1 MEQFGSNPEALDDD
15 RFNDPADRS
24 EPALEFTPDTFGKNG
39 TAKGGKAHVAAI
51 DEEDLSKPLSPTF
64 AEGHGLLKFFPP
76 TLRDMARAGVN
87 FTLDNSGAV
96 TVNGF
101 YKRGPLSLEIGDD
114 DALTAIDR
122 RGQRHPIGSY
132 DDLVTLNYRA
142 WIQSNTRGESC
153 APERPWLDAF
163 IAKNW
168 VKRQVIFVP
177 RDPLPTVDGE

>member
-1 MEQFGSNPEALDDD
+1 MEQLGNTYEDRFTDPDD
-15 RFNDPADRS
+15 RA
-24 EPALEFTPDTFGKNG
+24 EPALEFTADVPG
-39 TAKGGKAHVAAI
+39 TGAKGGKAPMAAI
-51 DEEDLSKPLSPTF
+51 DEEELAKPLAPTF
-64 AEGHGLLKFFPP
+64 AEGHGLLRFFPP

-101 YKRGPLSLEIGDD
+101 YKRGPLSIEIADD
-114 DALTAIDR
+114 DSLTAIDR
-122 RGQRHPIGSY
+122 RGQKHPIRTY
-132 DDLVTLNYRA
+132 DDLVALNYRA
-142 WIQSNTRGESC
+142 WIQSNTRGESF

-177 RDPLPTVDGE
+177 RDPTPDAE

>member
-1 MEQFGSNPEALDDD
+1 MEQFGTTPENLFEGRFTDPSDNP
-15 RFNDPADRS
+15 
-24 EPALEFTPDTFGKNG
+24 EPALEFTADALG
-39 TAKGGKAHVAAI
+39 TGAKAKGGKTTAAI
-51 DEEDLSKPLSPTF
+51 DEEELAKPLAPTF
-64 AEGHGLLKFFPP
+64 AEGHGLLRFFPP

-114 DALTAIDR
+114 DSLTAIDR
-122 RGQRHPIGSY
+122 RGQKHPIGTY
-132 DDLVTLNYRA
+132 DDLVALNYRA
-142 WIQSNTRGESC
+142 WIQSNTRGESF

-177 RDPLPTVDGE
+177 RDPVPDAE